1 MSVNLRK
8 TDVTEIELRPITE
21 ADTDKI
27 VHWRNQDF
35 VRSRFLYQEPFTRE
49 GHLHWLRAQ
58 VDTGRVVQF
67 LIVLPDG
74 REIGS
79 VYFRDIDRTAG
90 CAEYGIFIGEEDALG
105 CGYGT
110 QAAQAALEYAFGT
123 LKLGKVFLRVLADN
137 ERAVRSYE
145 RVGFRVIRD
154 REETV
159 ELADG
164 KHRVIF
170 MEKDQKQES

>member
-1 MSVNLRK
+1 MKSISEAGVQ
-8 TDVTEIELRPITE
+8 LRPITE

-49 GHLHWLRAQ
+49 GHLKWLRTQ
-58 VDTGRVVQF
+58 VETGKVVQF
-67 LIVLPDG
+67 LIVLPEG

-90 CAEYGIFIGEEDALG
+90 CAEYGIFIGEKDALG

-110 QAAQAALEYAFGT
+110 QAAQTALAYAFET
-123 LKLGKVFLRVLADN
+123 LGLRRVFLRVLADN
-137 ERAVRSYE
+137 GRAVRSYE
-145 RVGFRVIRD
+145 RAGFVVIRD
-154 REETV
+154 WEETV

-164 KHRVIF
+164 EHRVIF
-170 MEKDQKQES
+170 MERYQDS